1 MMDGGFQPQAR
12 LLYLWLQPR
21 SAPAG
26 RRVQRAALSQLLTVT
41 VVPVLVPLAPEA

>member
-1 MMDGGFQPQAR
+1 MRDGGFQPEAR
-12 LLYLWLQPR
+12 LLDLWLQPR

-26 RRVQRAALSQLLTVT
+26 RRVQRASLSQLLTVI